1 MTVLR
6 VSILSFFCSTKNF
19 ITKSRPKLKNIQSE
33 KFLDPSIS
41 NYGAEI
47 DRYIMS
53 FGDGVRNDPIYQE
66 MMTSHQDD
74 HGQLVR
80 SGEGARPDLR
90 PDPLRA
96 LRHLKLMVVGMME
109 YVFYVNN

>member
-1 MTVLR
+1 
-6 VSILSFFCSTKNF
+6 
-19 ITKSRPKLKNIQSE
+19 
-33 KFLDPSIS
+33 
-41 NYGAEI
+41 
-47 DRYIMS
+47 MS

-66 MMTSHQDD
+66 MMTSQQDD

-109 YVFYVNN
+109 YVLYVNNYLYIFLKFKYF